1 MAGKKTSK
9 QTSEQASE
17 PTGSK
22 TGSKT
27 RSKTSSKGSSRRPRG
42 GRAYRGLP
50 PKDSQ
55 RITLFD
61 AVELTQ
67 RYRKAAPASEHGG
80 FFWAEGFREVLD
92 QPGCIG
98 LRYYHGLDDDGQY
111 RIVIVGVDASGAD
124 IVKPGKQR
132 ASAQGAKAAVGE
144 ATAVLLDRSWPCPPM
159 CDPNSPLL

>member
-1 MAGKKTSK
+1 MAIKKTSK
-9 QTSEQASE
+9 TASE
-17 PTGSK
+17 TASTKGSSR
-22 TGSKT
+22 T
-27 RSKTSSKGSSRRPRG
+27 SSRRPRG
-42 GRAYRGLP
+42 GGAYRGLP

-55 RITLFD
+55 RITLFE

-80 FFWAEGFREVLD
+80 FFWAEGFRDVLD

-132 ASAQGAKAAVGE
+132 ASAQVAKAAVGE

>member
-1 MAGKKTSK
+1 MASKKTSK
-9 QTSEQASE
+9 TA
-17 PTGSK
+17 SK
-22 TGSKT
+22 TASKSASTPGS
-27 RSKTSSKGSSRRPRG
+27 SQGSSRTSSRRPRG
-42 GRAYRGLP
+42 GGAYRGLP

-55 RITLFD
+55 RITLFE

-80 FFWAEGFREVLD
+80 FFWAEGFRDVLD
-92 QPGCIG
+92 QPGCVG

-111 RIVIVGVDASGAD
+111 RIVIVGVDSSGAD
-124 IVKPGKQR
+124 MVKPAKQR
-132 ASAQGAKAAVGE
+132 ASARVAKAAVGE

>member
-1 MAGKKTSK
+1 MAIKKTSK
-9 QTSEQASE
+9 TASKKASKTASE
-17 PTGSK
+17 TASTKGSSR
-22 TGSKT
+22 T
-27 RSKTSSKGSSRRPRG
+27 SSRRPRG
-42 GRAYRGLP
+42 GGEYRGLP

-55 RITLFD
+55 RITLFE

-80 FFWAEGFREVLD
+80 FFWAEGFRDVLD

-132 ASAQGAKAAVGE
+132 ASAQVAKAAMGE

-159 CDPNSPLL
+159 CDPKSPLL

>member
-1 MAGKKTSK
+1 MEAHMAGKKTSK
-9 QTSEQASE
+9 TTRKTAS
-17 PTGSK
+17 TKGSS
-22 TGSKT
+22 TA
-27 RSKTSSKGSSRRPRG
+27 SSRRPRG
-42 GRAYRGLP
+42 GGAYRGLP

-55 RITLFD
+55 RITLFE

-80 FFWAEGFREVLD
+80 FFWAEGFRDVLD
-92 QPGCIG
+92 QPGCVG

-124 IVKPGKQR
+124 MVKPAKQR
-132 ASAQGAKAAVGE
+132 ASAQAAKAAVGE

>member
-1 MAGKKTSK
+1 MAIKKTSK
-9 QTSEQASE
+9 TASKK
-17 PTGSK
+17 TSK
-22 TGSKT
+22 TASAKG
-27 RSKTSSKGSSRRPRG
+27 SSKGSARRPRG
-42 GRAYRGLP
+42 GGAYRGLP

-55 RITLFD
+55 RITLFE

-80 FFWAEGFREVLD
+80 FFWAEGFRDVLD

-132 ASAQGAKAAVGE
+132 ASAQVAKAAMGE
-144 ATAVLLDRSWPCPPM
+144 VTAVLLDRSWPCPPM

>member
-1 MAGKKTSK
+1 MASRKTSK
-9 QTSEQASE
+9 SASKSA
-17 PTGSK
+17 SK
-22 TGSKT
+22 TASTQGSSRT
-27 RSKTSSKGSSRRPRG
+27 SSRRPRG
-42 GRAYRGLP
+42 GGAYRGLP

-55 RITLFD
+55 RITLFE

-80 FFWAEGFREVLD
+80 FFWAEGFRDVLD

-132 ASAQGAKAAVGE
+132 ASAQVAKAAVGE

>member
-1 MAGKKTSK
+1 MAIKKTSK
-9 QTSEQASE
+9 TA
-17 PTGSK
+17 SK
-22 TGSKT
+22 TASKKASKT
-27 RSKTSSKGSSRRPRG
+27 ASAKGSSKGSARRPRG
-42 GRAYRGLP
+42 GGAYRGLP

-55 RITLFD
+55 RITLFE

-80 FFWAEGFREVLD
+80 FFWAEGFRDVLD